1 MSYVVNRQYKDNMY
15 SLIFNKIIDYNI
27 IWEGKVGWYVIF
39 YLRWGRVKLYC
50 FKQTVL
56 VIVGQLLSLK
66 GQGGNE
72 RDGPVKSPLPLGTV

>member
-39 YLRWGRVKLYC
+39 YLR
-50 FKQTVL
+50 
-56 VIVGQLLSLK
+56 
-66 GQGGNE
+66 
-72 RDGPVKSPLPLGTV
+72 